1 MEMTGGRGRE
11 RKETKSFKRE
21 GTENQQEE
29 AAGAGP
35 LIITDTL
42 IILAETCA
50 WTYPCVL
57 VWNDRSVRG
66 MVSRKQTGESQLAP
80 ARRSMMVM

>member
-1 MEMTGGRGRE
+1 MKDGLMEMTGGRGRE

-42 IILAETCA
+42 Y
-50 WTYPCVL
+50 YPRRNVCMDVSMCV
-57 VWNDRSVRG
+57 SV
-66 MVSRKQTGESQLAP
+66 E
-80 ARRSMMVM
+80 